1 MGQWLS
7 HYETHEPEEDYP
19 WIWAIRDVQQ
29 LDFKQGLSYEQAV
42 SVVQKQTQMPVEI
55 LPHLYLSNAR
65 SAHDVKLMK
74 LLHVTHI
81 LNAAGAAA
89 RAMNRRLY
97 KPAGI
102 AMLEFDGRDEEGF
115 PMLRR
120 YLFRARR
127 FIEDAKAANGRVV
140 VHCVAGLNRSGVLVA
155 AEYMLSTRSN
165 VLDTVAHCRRQRGNL
180 CICNKSFQAQ
190 LVALARIEG
199 LLGPPPGHPQSR
211 VQSAPPSRSAT
222 IPHVAPTITKVAPPL
237 GCVVSKERVCA
248 DAFEERDDDQ
258 LNSPALPGAER
269 SSSA

>member
-1 MGQWLS
+1 MGQWLA
-7 HYETHEPEEDYP
+7 HYDTHEPDEDYP
-19 WIWAIRDVQQ
+19 WIWAIRDMRQ
-29 LDFKQGLSYEQAV
+29 LDFKHGLSHEQAM
-42 SVVQKQTQMPVEI
+42 SLVQKQTQMPVEI
-55 LPHLYLSNAR
+55 LPYLYLSNAR
-65 SAHDVKLMK
+65 SAHDVELMK
-74 LLHVTHI
+74 LLNVTHI

-89 RAMNRRLY
+89 RAKNWQRY

-102 AMLEFDGRDEEGF
+102 TTLDLDGRDEEGF

-127 FIEDAKAANGRVV
+127 FVEDAKASNGKVV

-190 LVALARIEG
+190 LVALARQEG

-211 VQSAPPSRSAT
+211 VQCAPPSRYAT
-222 IPHVAPTITKVAPPL
+222 IPDATPTTTEAAPPS
-237 GCVVSKERVCA
+237 GYVVSKERAC
-248 DAFEERDDDQ
+248 DDTFEECDNDEF
-258 LNSPALPGAER
+258 NSPGLGIAAR
-269 SSSA
+269 TSSA